1 MRFEILQLS
10 LFYILNFEM
19 RYLKT
24 FLAIVSTVIIAS
36 CAKQLPKPSK
46 EIKSI
51 LVIPAEVIN
60 KTQTER
66 KFDYIFNFQSKPD
79 SDSWYGNNS
88 PQNDQLFSVRS
99 NLQKDG
105 NSLTIVSGLSP
116 GEHRLFSM
124 TENPINVRNV
134 NPNTERMRHRPF
146 VLEEGKV
153 LIYPYE
159 LRYSQEFKGTTQMF
173 NYSRKFEP
181 LTDQG
186 LKNVK
191 EELKQYKNYELWA
204 LQDKIAEG
212 ALTEQVTSI
221 ESNKIPEKFTSG
233 LELDVGVNS
242 KYKLSSDLTWLSA
255 SGEGEADLEGNDIRF
270 VYIAAHG
277 ISWGI
282 RMSEHNGKDSTA
294 TSYYSIKVT
303 ENTPYIRYDHTLY
316 SNDNF
321 LLEGQIAAGFNL
333 VTVEIDHPELS
344 PNASSS
350 LGFMLEPSIFTGM
363 EIQDEMLFGLGMSY
377 PLDYLKGN
385 ANWLYSGYTLNYN
398 YEITKSSIVFLI
410 FRFAI

>member
-1 MRFEILQLS
+1 MKIFLVIVLVLIL
-10 LFYILNFEM
+10 
-19 RYLKT
+19 
-24 FLAIVSTVIIAS
+24 AS
-36 CAKQLPKPSK
+36 CAKQLPIPSK
-46 EIKSI
+46 EVKSV
-51 LVIPAEVIN
+51 LVIPSEVVN
-60 KTQTER
+60 KTQMER
-66 KFDYIFNFQSKPD
+66 KFDYVFNFQSK
-79 SDSWYGNNS
+79 SNSGSWQGNNS
-88 PQNDQLFSVRS
+88 PQNDQLYSVRG
-99 NLQKDG
+99 NLQKKG
-105 NSLTIVSGLSP
+105 NSLTIVSGLYP

-134 NPNTERMRHRPF
+134 NPNTKRMQHRPF
-146 VLEEGKV
+146 ILEEGKV
-153 LIYPYE
+153 QIYPYE
-159 LRYSQEFKGTTQMF
+159 LRYSQKLVGTSKSF

-181 LTDQG
+181 LMDQG

-204 LQDKIAEG
+204 LQDKIVDD
-212 ALTEQVTSI
+212 ALTKQVTSS

-233 LELDVGVNS
+233 LELDVGVNN
-242 KYKLSSDLTWLSA
+242 KYKLSSDLTYLSA

-270 VYIAAHG
+270 VYIASHG

-333 VTVEIDHPELS
+333 VTIEIDHPELS
-344 PNASSS
+344 PNNSSS
-350 LGFMLEPSIFTGM
+350 LGFMLEPSLFSGM
-363 EIQDEMLFGLGMSY
+363 EIQDEVLLGLGMSL
-377 PLDYLKGN
+377 PLDSFKGN

-398 YEITKSSIVFLI
+398 YEITKSPIVFLI
-410 FRFAI
+410 FRFSI

>member
-1 MRFEILQLS
+1 MNVSVKLS
-10 LFYILNFEM
+10 KSIYVM
-19 RYLKT
+19 KYLKT
-24 FLAIVSTVIIAS
+24 SLAIVLVVILAS
-36 CAKQLPKPSK
+36 CAKHLPKPSK
-46 EIKSI
+46 EVKSI

-60 KTQTER
+60 KTQMER

-159 LRYSQEFKGTTQMF
+159 LRYSQKFKGTTQMF

-212 ALTEQVTSI
+212 ALTEQVTSTK
-221 ESNKIPEKFTSG
+221 SNKIPEKFTSG

-255 SGEGEADLEGNDIRF
+255 SREGEADLEGNDIRF

-398 YEITKSSIVFLI
+398 YEITKSPIVFLI
-410 FRFAI
+410 FRFSI

>member
-1 MRFEILQLS
+1 MK
-10 LFYILNFEM
+10 
-19 RYLKT
+19 YLKT
-24 FLAIVSTVIIAS
+24 SLAIVSTVILAS

-46 EIKSI
+46 DVKSV
-51 LVIPAEVIN
+51 LVIPSKVLN
-60 KTQTER
+60 KARIKRQY
-66 KFDYIFNFQSKPD
+66 DSVFNFQSKQN
-79 SDSWYGNNS
+79 SGSWYGNNS
-88 PQNDQLFSVRS
+88 PQNDQLFSVRG
-99 NLQKDG
+99 NLQKNG

-212 ALTEQVTSI
+212 ALTEQVTSTK
-221 ESNKIPEKFTSG
+221 SNKIPEKFTSG

-350 LGFMLEPSIFTGM
+350 LGFMLEPSLFTGM

-398 YEITKSSIVFLI
+398 YEITKSPIVFLI
-410 FRFAI
+410 FRFSI

>member
-1 MRFEILQLS
+1 MKFNNVLKS
-10 LFYILNFEM
+10 
-19 RYLKT
+19 LKT
-24 FLAIVSTVIIAS
+24 SLSIVLVVILAS

-46 EIKSI
+46 EVKSV
-51 LVIPAEVIN
+51 LVLPAEVVN
-60 KTQTER
+60 KTKMER
-66 KFDYIFNFQSKPD
+66 KFDYVFNFQSKPNTG
-79 SDSWYGNNS
+79 SWYENNS
-88 PQNDQLFSVRS
+88 PQNDQLYSVRG
-99 NLQKDG
+99 NLQKNG

-116 GEHRLFSM
+116 GEHRLFSL

-134 NPNTERMRHRPF
+134 NPNTERMKHRPF

-153 LIYPYE
+153 MIYPYE
-159 LRYSQEFKGTTQMF
+159 LRYSQKFKGATQMF

-186 LKNVK
+186 IKNVK
-191 EELKQYKNYELWA
+191 EELKQYKYYELWA

-212 ALTEQVTSI
+212 ALTEQVTI
-221 ESNKIPEKFTSG
+221 TKSNKIPEKFTSG
-233 LELDVGVNS
+233 LELDIGVNS
-242 KYKLSSDLTWLSA
+242 KYKLSSDLTYLSA

-294 TSYYSIKVT
+294 TSYYSIRVT

-333 VTVEIDHPELS
+333 VTVEIDHPELN

-350 LGFMLEPSIFTGM
+350 LGFMLEPSLFSGM
-363 EIQDEMLFGLGMSY
+363 EIQDEVLLGLGMSL
-377 PLDYLKGN
+377 PLDSFKGN

-398 YEITKSSIVFLI
+398 YEITKSPIVFLI